1 MNEPIEIIC
10 GYAVHPAAAMFPL
23 IEGDEFDLL
32 VDSIARNGMHHPIVL
47 RGNQLLDGRNRL
59 RAVEAAREQGYK
71 VSIPTIQWTDDKTSV
86 SEWIW
91 DTNATR
97 RQLTDDG
104 LAMAS
109 AAVWPLIA
117 SENAE
122 RKKASQFTQGESGNV
137 KGRPIGKEQVT
148 TKTSSPVNRDRKAS
162 DAHST
167 VGQVAAKAKTSIH
180 KARQAVAVQKAIE
193 DGTIPADTAKAVMAG
208 KKKLKDV
215 APKKP
220 REKKA
225 KPFDGPAAGDRL
237 HEWLREELD
246 KWPEPERHKAAH
258 WIRLTLREDFYCY
271 WEHWYAA
278 RSVFHQ

>member
-32 VDSIARNGMHHPIVL
+32 VDSIARNGRHHPIVL

-180 KARQAVAVQKAIE
+180 KARRHLSL
-193 DGTIPADTAKAVMAG
+193 GGAG
-208 KKKLKDV
+208 L
-215 APKKP
+215 
-220 REKKA
+220 
-225 KPFDGPAAGDRL
+225 AGDGDL
-237 HEWLREELD
+237 WLR
-246 KWPEPERHKAAH
+246 W
-258 WIRLTLREDFYCY
+258 
-271 WEHWYAA
+271 
-278 RSVFHQ
+278 

>member
-1 MNEPIEIIC
+1 MTKTADVETIC
-10 GYAVHPAAAMFPL
+10 GYKVHPAASIFPL
-23 IEGDEFDLL
+23 IEGDDFYQLCE
-32 VDSIARNGMHHPIVL
+32 SIRTHGVQHAAIV
-47 RGNQLLDGRNRL
+47 RGSELLDGRNRM
-59 RAVEAAREQGYK
+59 RACEALKQEGWSGSCPVVEWKDNGRNVAG
-71 VSIPTIQWTDDKTSV
+71 
-86 SEWIW
+86 WIW
-91 DTNATR
+91 DTNALR
-97 RQLTDDG
+97 RHMDDDG

-193 DGTIPADTAKAVMAG
+193 DGTIPADTAKAVMSG

-215 APKKP
+215 LPKKP
-220 REKKA
+220 RKKKHRA
-225 KPFDGPAAGDRL
+225 MKLIFVHLRDLIA
-237 HEWLREELD
+237 EWRNADYDLDVLREELATQL
-246 KWPEPERHKAAH
+246 ER
-258 WIRLTLREDFYCY
+258 I
-271 WEHWYAA
+271 
-278 RSVFHQ
+278 

>member
-1 MNEPIEIIC
+1 MNEPLEIIC
-10 GYAVHPAAAMFPL
+10 GYKVHPAASVFPL
-23 IEGDEFDLL
+23 IEGDEFDQL

-47 RGNQLLDGRNRL
+47 LGDQLLDGRNRL

-71 VSIPTIQWTDDKTSV
+71 VSIPTNQWTDNRISV

-104 LAMAS
+104 LAMA
-109 AAVWPLIA
+109 AASITPMVLA
-117 SENAE
+117 ENAE
-122 RKKASQFTQGESGNV
+122 RKKAFQFTQGKSGN
-137 KGRPIGKEQVT
+137 PSGKKQVN
-148 TKTSSPVNRDRKAS
+148 TKTDSPAQRDTKEMNAR
-162 DAHST
+162 ST

-225 KPFDGPAAGDRL
+225 KPKPASIKNECIEPTL
-237 HEWLREELD
+237 MLD
-246 KWPEPERHKAAH
+246 EISYYALSFLDTCPERADELEGLLLSWASRCKQ
-258 WIRLTLREDFYCY
+258 R
-271 WEHWYAA
+271 
-278 RSVFHQ
+278 

>member
-137 KGRPIGKEQVT
+137 KGRPIGKQTVT
-148 TKTSSPVNRDRKAS
+148 TNPSSPVNRDRKAS
-162 DAHST
+162 DARST
-167 VGQVAAKAKTSIH
+167 VGQVGHTVQCDPTPLNPVLEYRIYPPKNLSYCLLHYRPIVLYYRHDTQ
-180 KARQAVAVQKAIE
+180 RQYQR
-193 DGTIPADTAKAVMAG
+193 D
-208 KKKLKDV
+208 
-215 APKKP
+215 
-220 REKKA
+220 
-225 KPFDGPAAGDRL
+225 
-237 HEWLREELD
+237 HH
-246 KWPEPERHKAAH
+246 ERH
-258 WIRLTLREDFYCY
+258 RLLPSIDRKTG
-271 WEHWYAA
+271 
-278 RSVFHQ
+278 